1 MKLTYADVLTTL
13 PVDATL
19 QDYLNRCTLP
29 LPPTLDWTDAVATS
43 RAIIAGIESCPD
55 TAIRDNVI
63 AGLQTATQLTHPR
76 ANAAMFQAVI
86 NDAAAVS
93 GLATCASDLHR
104 AFWLMV

>member
-63 AGLQTATQLTHPR
+63 AGLQTATQLTQPLR
-76 ANAAMFQAVI
+76 R
-86 NDAAAVS
+86 
-93 GLATCASDLHR
+93 G
-104 AFWLMV
+104 AFR